1 MKALRFQHGLS
12 MIEILITFAIA
23 GILLGAAVPSFQGWV
38 RSTQI
43 RNQAESMQAGLNKA
57 RSEALHRNT
66 RVTFWLVSN
75 PDLKS
80 LGNDCVTA
88 DNGSAWVVSIN
99 DPSGKCAALP
109 SNSSAPLLLDKHAA
123 GDGTTNTQVRALPAD
138 AVAVTFN
145 GLGQVS
151 TTASGGDPITQIDI
165 SHMQVQNG
173 DRTYRLSISAGGQ
186 VKMCDPQ
193 VMSQSDSRKC

>member
-1 MKALRFQHGLS
+1 MKVLSRQHGMS
-12 MIEILITFAIA
+12 MIEVLITFAIA
-23 GILLGAAVPSFQGWV
+23 GILLGAAVPSFQGWI
-38 RSTQI
+38 RSTQT
-43 RNQAESMQAGLNKA
+43 RNQVESIQAGLNKA

-88 DNGSAWVVSIN
+88 DNGSAWVVSVN
-99 DPSGKCAALP
+99 DPTHKCAALP
-109 SNSSAPLLLDKHAA
+109 SNSSDPLLIDKHAA
-123 GDGTTNTQVRALPAD
+123 GDGSTNTQVSALPAD

-145 GLGQVS
+145 GLGQIS
-151 TTASGGDPITQIDI
+151 TTASGGDAITQIDI
-165 SHMQVQNG
+165 SHTQAQSG
-173 DRTYRLSISAGGQ
+173 DRSYRLSISAGGQ

-193 VMSQSDSRKC
+193 VTSLSDSRKC